1 MHRRVLAA
9 SVVGL
14 VLIALLQSGINGQAA
29 MELRTLSGTV
39 YYVGGNQPVENVVVE
54 LHTAE
59 GSLIVPQ
66 PTSST
71 GWFEFRG
78 LQRGSYSLVIH
89 AAGFEPAN
97 IDVDLYL
104 KSSRGIVI
112 YLNPLS
118 YDAPQSSHR
127 NPVSAHELS
136 MPQRARDLVESGK
149 KRLYRDKDAMG
160 GLVDFQQAVSRAP
173 GYYEAYYQLG
183 MAYLTLGSRENAEN
197 SFRKSIEV
205 SDDKCG
211 EADIGLGTMML
222 DDGDFAEGEKIIR
235 RGIELSPDLWVGHY
249 ELGRALL
256 SQNRTQDAEKSALQA
271 RSLFP
276 NAPIIYRLLCIV
288 HLREE
293 NYSAV
298 LGDLDNYIKLD
309 PVSSAGVRAKQIR
322 EQVQKKLAAASPQVA
337 VDPGP

>member
-1 MHRRVLAA
+1 MNRRVLAA
-9 SVVGL
+9 SVLGVAFM
-14 VLIALLQSGINGQAA
+14 ALLQSGINGQGV
-29 MELRTLSGTV
+29 MEPRTLSGTV

-66 PTSST
+66 PTSSS

-78 LQRGSYSLVIH
+78 LQRGSYSLVIN
-89 AAGFEPAN
+89 AAGFDPVN

-127 NPVSAHELS
+127 NPVSTHELS
-136 MPQRARDLVESGK
+136 MPQRARDLMESGK
-149 KRLYRDKDAMG
+149 KKLYKDKDAMG
-160 GLVDFQQAVSRAP
+160 GLVEFQQAVSRAP
-173 GYYEAYYQLG
+173 SYYEAYYQLG
-183 MAYLTLGSRENAEN
+183 IAYLTLGRRGKAEN
-197 SFRKSIEV
+197 SFRKSIEM
-205 SDDKCG
+205 SGDKCG

-222 DDGDFAEGEKIIR
+222 DNRDFAKGEKMIR
-235 RGIELSPDLWVGHY
+235 RGIELSPDSWIGHY

-256 SQNRTQDAEKSALQA
+256 NQNRIQDAEKSALQA

-298 LGDLDNYIKLD
+298 LEDLDNYIKLD
-309 PVSSAGVRAKQIR
+309 PVSPAGVRAKEIH
-322 EQVQKKLAAASPQVA
+322 EQVQKKLAAGSPQLA